1 MSRLKPPFDIAHHP
15 PQGGNGLIGGFQTAL
30 CRTRFEIIVGNI
42 ARHQHLRAIRQLL
55 LPECGITGG
64 IGIAAFLAENIR
76 LPRSGQ
82 SAV

>member
-1 MSRLKPPFDIAHHP
+1 MSHLKTPFDVAHHT
-15 PQGGNGLIGGFQTAL
+15 PQGGNGLVGGFQTTL
-30 CRTRFEIIVGNI
+30 SRTRFEIIVGNI
-42 ARHQHLRAIRQLL
+42 ARHQHLRAVRQLL
-55 LPECGITGG
+55 LSECSITCG